1 MMTTTRKSF
10 LVSLAFHALMGSL
23 AFVVL
28 IQMRTPPP
36 MVKIPLQHM
45 MLVSLSHSEPVV
57 KQPKI
62 SEPIPVVT
70 PQQPTQKPMVTQ
82 PIIPMKPVVS
92 AVQTVTTPIPV
103 ISTPPTLH
111 HMVQTVPTPTAVASK
126 PKIDL
131 ASEKRAFFS
140 SLRNTIQRNLRYP
153 TAARRRGM
161 EGEVG
166 VRFTLSSNG
175 EINGISVQ
183 RGDGIFHNAAIAAVN
198 AASGID
204 IPKNLTDSLPMEI
217 DLTLEFKL
225 NS

>member
-1 MMTTTRKSF
+1 MMTTARKSF
-10 LVSLAFHALMGSL
+10 LVSLTFHALMGSL
-23 AFVVL
+23 AFFVL
-28 IQMRTPPP
+28 VQMRTPPS

-45 MLVSLSHSEPVV
+45 MIVSLSQSESVV

-70 PQQPTQKPMVTQ
+70 PQQPTQKPTVTQ

-92 AVQTVTTPIPV
+92 AVQTVATPIPLS
-103 ISTPPTLH
+103 STPPV
-111 HMVQTVPTPTAVASK
+111 VQHTAQALPTPIVTASK
-126 PKIDL
+126 PKIDI
-131 ASEKRAFFS
+131 ASEKRTFFS
-140 SLRNTIQRNLRYP
+140 SLRNNIQRNLRYP

-183 RGDGIFHNAAIAAVN
+183 RGEGIFHNAAIAAVN
-198 AASGID
+198 SASGID
-204 IPKNLTDSLPMEI
+204 IPKNLIDSLPMEI